1 MVKRT
6 CNTVLG
12 TERDFGK
19 SIARA
24 ALSCRPLPMPD
35 RGGVGLSL
43 LDLGILDTD
52 RWEEAIPNI
61 AYKLFRSMIVHLSL
75 KIIET

>member
-1 MVKRT
+1 M
-6 CNTVLG
+6 
-12 TERDFGK
+12 
-19 SIARA
+19 
-24 ALSCRPLPMPD
+24 
-35 RGGVGLSL
+35 SL

-75 KIIET
+75 KIIEP